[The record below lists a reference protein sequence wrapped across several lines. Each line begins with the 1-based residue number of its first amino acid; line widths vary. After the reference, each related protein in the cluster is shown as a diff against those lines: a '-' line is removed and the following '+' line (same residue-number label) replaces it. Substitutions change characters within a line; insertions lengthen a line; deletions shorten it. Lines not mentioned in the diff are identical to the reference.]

1 MNWILYIIADI
12 AFSIICYLTNWL
24 VIFFADEYGNLP
36 KCLRWWQTY
45 DNCLDVDFIAKEV
58 VPKIF
63 RYDFDKHY
71 IYYPEVKDG
80 ALMIPGYVKIIDPE
94 FTLRERVQRYFC
106 RLWWLYR
113 NTGYGFAYEVC
124 GRDYDK
130 YDVKTYRNYENSKQD
145 ACYIGIVKDNRNV
158 FTKTWSFYYCNKYC
172 KWVYIR
178 IYLGWKIKGL
188 SGRAMIAFHIN
199 PFRLAD

>member
-1 MNWILYIIADI
+1 MNWILYIIADV

-80 ALMIPGYVKIIDPE
+80 ALMITGYVKIID
-94 FTLRERVQRYFC
+94 
-106 RLWWLYR
+106 
-113 NTGYGFAYEVC
+113 
-124 GRDYDK
+124 
-130 YDVKTYRNYENSKQD
+130 S
-145 ACYIGIVKDNRNV
+145 
-158 FTKTWSFYYCNKYC
+158 
-172 KWVYIR
+172 
-178 IYLGWKIKGL
+178 
-188 SGRAMIAFHIN
+188 
-199 PFRLAD
+199 